1 MLITEHL
8 VPIVS
13 LSLPESML
21 KDMDELERS
30 FGFTGRSELVRAAI
44 RMMLDENRERSGMTG
59 EVSGLVVVTHDT
71 EEEEPVTKIKHEF
84 DNIIKTHIH
93 SKLTPSTCVELF
105 LVHGDARKV
114 SAMSKAFR
122 AQDEMKSSKFLQV

>member
-1 MLITEHL
+1 

-13 LSLPESML
+13 LSVPEVML
-21 KDMDELERS
+21 KEMDELEKS

-44 RMMLDENRERSGMTG
+44 RLMMDENRERSAMSG
-59 EVSGLVVVTHDT
+59 EVSGLVVVTHET
-71 EEEEPVTKIKHEF
+71 EEEEPVTQLKHEY
-84 DNIIKTHIH
+84 DQIIKTHIH

-114 SAMSKAFR
+114 SSMSKAFQ
-122 AQDEMKSSKFLQV
+122 AKDEMKSSRFIQI

>member
-1 MLITEHL
+1 

-13 LSLPESML
+13 LSIPETML
-21 KDMDELERS
+21 EEMEELERS

-44 RMMLDENRERSGMTG
+44 RLMMNEDRERSGLSG

-71 EEEEPVTKIKHEF
+71 EEEEPVTQLKHEF
-84 DNIIKTHIH
+84 DQIIKTHVH

-105 LVHGDARKV
+105 LVHGDAKKV
-114 SAMSKAFR
+114 SAMSKAFQS
-122 AQDEMKSSKFLQV
+122 QDEMKSSKFIQI

>member
-1 MLITEHL
+1 LLITEHL

>member
-1 MLITEHL
+1 H
-8 VPIVS
+8 
-13 LSLPESML
+13 
-21 KDMDELERS
+21 
-30 FGFTGRSELVRAAI
+30 
-44 RMMLDENRERSGMTG
+44 N
-59 EVSGLVVVTHDT
+59 T
-71 EEEEPVTKIKHEF
+71 EEEAPVTKIKHEF

-105 LVHGDARKV
+105 LVHGDAKKV

>member
-1 MLITEHL
+1 M
-8 VPIVS
+8 PIVS

-21 KDMDELERS
+21 KDMDELEKS

-44 RMMLDENRERSGMTG
+44 RMMLDENRERSGLSG
-59 EVSGLVVVTHDT
+59 DVSGLVVVTHDT

>member
-1 MLITEHL
+1 M
-8 VPIVS
+8 PIVS

-21 KDMDELERS
+21 KDMDELENS
-30 FGFTGRSELVRAAI
+30 YGFTGRSELVRAAI
-44 RMMLDENRERSGMTG
+44 RMMLDEDRERSGLSG
-59 EVSGLVVVTHDT
+59 DVSGLVVVTHNT

-84 DNIIKTHIH
+84 DQIVKTHIH
-93 SKLTPSTCVELF
+93 SKLTPSTCIELF
-105 LVHGDARKV
+105 LVHGDAKKV

>member
-1 MLITEHL
+1 M
-8 VPIVS
+8 PIVS

-21 KDMDELERS
+21 KDMDGLEKS
-30 FGFTGRSELVRAAI
+30 CGFTGRSELVRAAI
-44 RMMLDENRERSGMTG
+44 RMMLDENRERSGLSG
-59 EVSGLVVVTHDT
+59 EVSGLVVVTHNT

-84 DNIIKTHIH
+84 DQIIKTHIH

-105 LVHGDARKV
+105 LVHGEAKRV

-122 AQDEMKSSKFLQV
+122 AQDDMKSSKFLQV

>member
-1 MLITEHL
+1 M
-8 VPIVS
+8 PIVS

-21 KDMDELERS
+21 KDMDELEES

-44 RMMLDENRERSGMTG
+44 RLMLDEDRERLGLSGD
-59 EVSGLVVVTHDT
+59 VSGLVVVTHNT
-71 EEEEPVTKIKHEF
+71 EEEAPVTKIKHEF

-105 LVHGDARKV
+105 LVHGDAKKV